1 MSEEQERAYAH
12 QLQVQHMQAV
22 EDVVE
27 HHMLWCPQLV
37 FPQLSLSGMIRTRVV
52 LNDGRQCEVSTSAM
66 TGATMRTQWR
76 QEDVGWGEEVRSSE
90 VTRPPF

>member
-1 MSEEQERAYAH
+1 
-12 QLQVQHMQAV
+12 
-22 EDVVE
+22 
-27 HHMLWCPQLV
+27 
-37 FPQLSLSGMIRTRVV
+37 
-52 LNDGRQCEVSTSAM
+52 M